1 MLGIEAGAGEAQA
14 FHRAAVDE
22 VFGDDFAHVL
32 KLDEAIPDGL
42 GIDHHRGA
50 VLALIEAAGLV
61 GADEMLEASVFDGV
75 FECGFELLTAMRKAA
90 WARRGLVALVR
101 TDKDVVLKFRHGGVF
116 LLRLVLQRRIV
127 RAAWLSETI

>member
-1 MLGIEAGAGEAQA
+1 MLGIEAGAGETQA
-14 FHRAAVDE
+14 LYGAAMEE
-22 VFGDDFAHVL
+22 VFGDDFAHVF

-50 VLALIEAAGLV
+50 VFALIEAAGLI
-61 GADEMLEASVFDGV
+61 GADKMLEASVFDGI
-75 FECGFELLTAMRKAA
+75 FECGFELLAAAGKAA
-90 WARRGLVALVR
+90 RAGRGFVALIR
-101 TDKDVVLKFRHGGVF
+101 ADKDVVLKFRHGGGF